1 MNGNEEVI
9 LDVTSIKQALK
20 TQAQAVG
27 GMQGAITKCQSNLN
41 DSSPKSINVVH
52 DADEEPSNSP
62 RRESIHLSYSSSISS
77 YNSRRLKTKSN
88 LKPKRKPGLVCCVA
102 MKIGKRHLPTP

>member
-27 GMQGAITKCQSNLN
+27 GMQGACQIL
-41 DSSPKSINVVH
+41 
-52 DADEEPSNSP
+52 
-62 RRESIHLSYSSSISS
+62 Y
-77 YNSRRLKTKSN
+77 
-88 LKPKRKPGLVCCVA
+88 
-102 MKIGKRHLPTP
+102 